1 MVESLKNW
9 LLNDVKITGGNE
21 HEAAEISKLLVKGWY
36 LLDLH
41 TYVVYLS
48 TTCILKFPKFH
59 LKIHMHCNFS
69 CIKFVKALCIAYLYT
84 PYSLLFAI

>member
-21 HEAAEISKLLVKGWY
+21 HEAAEISKLLVKGRY

-41 TYVVYLS
+41 TICSLFKYY
-48 TTCILKFPKFH
+48 ILKFPTFH

-84 PYSLLFAI
+84 P

>member
-36 LLDLH
+36 LIFIRF
-41 TYVVYLS
+41 TYLCSLFKYY
-48 TTCILKFPKFH
+48 ILKFPTFH

-69 CIKFVKALCIAYLYT
+69 CIKFVKALCITYLYT
-84 PYSLLFAI
+84 RCHLRIF